1 MPPGPRDGS
10 MLKHMLTVAGR
21 PAPAAAPPRGTS
33 HGTDTLEGRRSH
45 GGGAAPGA
53 GSGTLPGVHHHHHHH
68 GPQPPHA
75 GSPGAL
81 SVKVNGVA
89 GGRHPPAL
97 NMSSLSSSKHSVGGN
112 SGSVS
117 PGTTTVTRTTGLDQS
132 RDHSHLTDLS
142 HISHLSPIP
151 PADLSKATLASKR
164 SAGLIPRFITL
175 TRSTGSRGAL
185 TSLGLLCLTSLLL
198 ALLALTF
205 LVELTPLPQ
214 NADSVQE
221 VTLALAALTLS
232 LDLSCLLIC
241 AAQFIF
247 AIKLAKSPSGEERM
261 SKYLRQS
268 SVSRV
273 CAVGG
278 FFVSVPVFLTGVI
291 LYTFIH
297 FQSTPAILTSVFIG
311 VGIIFCGCAMI
322 HNVFIWQKE
331 KTKAVAQQNIQ
342 QAVSQDARL
351 RELNTSPLPNATLD
365 LSGTAPPHEL
375 STLV

>member
-1 MPPGPRDGS
+1 

-53 GSGTLPGVHHHHHHH
+53 GSGTLPGVHHHHH

-97 NMSSLSSSKHSVGGN
+97 NMSSPSSSKHSVGGN

-205 LVELTPLPQ
+205 LVELTPLPHD
-214 NADSVQE
+214 ADSVQE

-247 AIKLAKSPSGEERM
+247 AIKLAKSPSGEER
-261 SKYLRQS
+261 
-268 SVSRV
+268 
-273 CAVGG
+273 
-278 FFVSVPVFLTGVI
+278 
-291 LYTFIH
+291 
-297 FQSTPAILTSVFIG
+297 
-311 VGIIFCGCAMI
+311 
-322 HNVFIWQKE
+322 
-331 KTKAVAQQNIQ
+331 
-342 QAVSQDARL
+342 
-351 RELNTSPLPNATLD
+351 
-365 LSGTAPPHEL
+365 
-375 STLV
+375 